1 MTYFVK
7 FDEICCL
14 CIVTLNI
21 SELDKDSSN
30 IKIIMNSEL
39 SAKLMPHQKDAVQFM
54 WTNIMAG
61 VFRYRDP
68 MAIPVLD
75 SQVSIDA
82 YYDSQPDLC
91 DEFDSGCP
99 VSSDPTRQRATS
111 SSATTTS
118 KRKVG
123 YKARGSG
130 CLIAHQMGL
139 GEKSNF
145 KSFYVILMAFYIIF
159 VNFAMLNRHR
169 EDIDGEIFFEY
180 DLLPNINGVESG
192 CCRLSLLSRHFFLIV
207 M

>member
-1 MTYFVK
+1 
-7 FDEICCL
+7 
-14 CIVTLNI
+14 
-21 SELDKDSSN
+21 
-30 IKIIMNSEL
+30 MNSEL

-61 VFRYRDP
+61 VIRFRDP

-91 DEFDSGCP
+91 DSGCP
-99 VSSDPTRQRATS
+99 VSSDPTRQQAAS
-111 SSATTTS
+111 SSAATTS

-139 GEKSNF
+139 GERNY
-145 KSFYVILMAFYIIF
+145 KSFNMILIYII
-159 VNFAMLNRHR
+159 
-169 EDIDGEIFFEY
+169 
-180 DLLPNINGVESG
+180 S
-192 CCRLSLLSRHFFLIV
+192 FL
-207 M
+207 